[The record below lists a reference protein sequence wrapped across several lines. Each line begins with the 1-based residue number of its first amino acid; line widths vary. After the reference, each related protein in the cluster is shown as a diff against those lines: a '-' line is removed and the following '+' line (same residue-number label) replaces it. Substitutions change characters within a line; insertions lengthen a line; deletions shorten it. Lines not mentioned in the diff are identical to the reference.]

1 MPNKTVLK
9 KDDTSKSK
17 PAEKKQKN
25 PVKKSTG
32 IVASSVG
39 SSAVDAV
46 KARSSKDVRGG
57 SGLANTGTIISYE

>member
-1 MPNKTVLK
+1 MTNKTALK
-9 KDDTSKSK
+9 KDGTSKSK
-17 PAEKKQKN
+17 LTEKSQKR

-57 SGLANTGTIISYE
+57 SGLANTGTIISYD